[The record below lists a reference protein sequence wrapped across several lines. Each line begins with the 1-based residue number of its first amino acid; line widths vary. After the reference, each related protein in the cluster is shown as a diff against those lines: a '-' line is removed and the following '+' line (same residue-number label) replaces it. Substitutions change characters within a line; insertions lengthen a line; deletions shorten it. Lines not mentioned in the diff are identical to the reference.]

1 MEQIVAITEFDDLK
15 EAKKAMESGAG
26 NPFAGIA
33 ATVPVVVPGTT
44 PPVEVEKGPLPP
56 NDIRRKR

>member
-26 NPFAGIA
+26 NPFGGLG
-33 ATVPVVVPGTT
+33 VPDPLVVPDTAPT
-44 PPVEVEKGPLPP
+44 APPGVKVPP
-56 NDIRRKR
+56 PPAKKP